1 MGHNSLHSMIII
13 IPKPHIHLQIFEK
26 QLVKFQISL
35 VKDVAG
41 FANARSK
48 SVIGNSK
55 SETAVTKP
63 KTKKNKDRTQI
74 PSSHAHQERKPAK
87 LKNNG

>member
-1 MGHNSLHSMIII
+1 MGHNSLQSMIII

-63 KTKKNKDRTQI
+63 K
-74 PSSHAHQERKPAK
+74 
-87 LKNNG
+87 KNNKKTKTEPKLQVHMHTKRENLQS